1 MLFILLNDKNVSVY
15 ALGCRFAEPASQ
27 EPLRLRVGAQ
37 DVTVGANASILMLDT
52 VPCRTPQSSRV
63 PPGGRF
69 IQSRLPTRASTKT
82 GLA

>member
-27 EPLRLRVGAQ
+27 EPLSLRVGAQ
-37 DVTVGANASILMLDT
+37 DVTVGANASIVMLDT

-63 PPGGRF
+63 PPR
-69 IQSRLPTRASTKT
+69 RPVYPKLPTRASTKT